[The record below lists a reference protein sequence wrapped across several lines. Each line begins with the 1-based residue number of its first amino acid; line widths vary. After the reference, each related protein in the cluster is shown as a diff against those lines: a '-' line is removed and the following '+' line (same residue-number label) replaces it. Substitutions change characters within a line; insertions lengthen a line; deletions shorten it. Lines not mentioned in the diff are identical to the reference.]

1 MPRKTSGPGGGRA
14 RPGGSRT
21 GRQRDGTGPR
31 RPGVLRARWWQ
42 LFSFFSCLFFFSSS
56 QELRSRRA
64 SPALPQPVLQEQ
76 LAPSTSGRHRTHPA
90 LPAPPLPPPQHL
102 LAAIWGRFL
111 PFRGSPAPNF
121 TAPGV
126 EPFLRAGNRGPGA
139 RSHAPGGGFAFLPPR
154 FQGSEPPVGHGGGLK
169 WLKFLPDFKFYHFE
183 GPAWSPAPVLPHQ
196 TSPWPQIPS
205 CSGASTRP
213 PRGLV
218 TLTRS
223 VPVLPGGGFRPGSG
237 AGAAS
242 PRSEAPPAEVIPGRA
257 GAVLRPPPSHLRA
270 SRRPPPS
277 PGGPGH
283 GSHPT
288 EPPPRDKEP
297 TPRVTFWA
305 EIPFLDEF

>member
-1 MPRKTSGPGGGRA
+1 MGRAPGGPASSGLG
-14 RPGGSRT
+14 GGS
-21 GRQRDGTGPR
+21 
-31 RPGVLRARWWQ
+31 
-42 LFSFFSCLFFFSSS
+42 FFPFFPAFFFFSSS

-90 LPAPPLPPPQHL
+90 LPAPPPSPPPHL

-139 RSHAPGGGFAFLPPR
+139 RSHAPGRGFAFLPPR

-183 GPAWSPAPVLPHQ
+183 GPAWSPAPVLPNQ

-223 VPVLPGGGFRPGSG
+223 VPVLPGGASGRALGPGQLHLAPRRRRLKSSRGAQAPCSG
-237 AGAAS
+237 
-242 PRSEAPPAEVIPGRA
+242 PPPATCEPRAAPRPAPGVPA
-257 GAVLRPPPSHLRA
+257 TALTPQNPPH
-270 SRRPPPS
+270 
-277 PGGPGH
+277 
-283 GSHPT
+283 
-288 EPPPRDKEP
+288 PRDKEP